1 MRPVRSFR
9 KILVAI
15 KNPRARTVPSLAKA
29 AQLARACG
37 AELELFHD
45 ISNPVFID
53 VIDMRAGLN
62 SLMREGRRTA
72 LLGLE
77 RLAAPLRAAG
87 LRAHT
92 SAEWDY
98 PAHESIIRRAAR
110 AGADLIVTPCR
121 ARHRFPG
128 LLGYTDWSLLRD
140 SPIPVLLVK
149 SSRPYRRP
157 RILAAID
164 PLHRYSKPS
173 GLDASILRQAIALGG
188 ALRSAPH
195 VVHAYL
201 PKPLAPVGT
210 DLSAGR
216 VSQIIEAQ
224 ARASARAALDRE
236 LRHSPIP
243 AARRHLIEAHPVLA
257 ITRTARELRAA
268 IVVMGAVS
276 RRGLKRLFIG
286 NSAQQLLDEL
296 RCDLLVVKPEH
307 FVARVPRSRRGVY
320 FVSTMAYS

>member
-1 MRPVRSFR
+1 MRASHGFR

-15 KNPRARTVPSLAKA
+15 RNPGARSLAHLAKA
-29 AQLARACG
+29 AQLARAGG

-53 VIDMRAGLN
+53 VIGMRAELRA
-62 SLMREGRRTA
+62 LMREGRHAA
-72 LLGLE
+72 LTGLE
-77 RLAAPLRAAG
+77 RLAAPLRATG
-87 LRAHT
+87 LRVHT

-121 ARHRFPG
+121 ARHRWPS

-149 SSRPYRRP
+149 SRRPYRRP

-173 GLDASILRQAIALGG
+173 GLDASILRQALALGG

-201 PKPLAPVGT
+201 PTPLAPVGA
-210 DLSAGR
+210 DLSTGR
-216 VSQIIEAQ
+216 VSRIIETQ
-224 ARASARAALDRE
+224 ARSSARAALDRE
-236 LRHSPIP
+236 LRHCPIP
-243 AARRHLIEAHPVLA
+243 AARRHLVEAHPV
-257 ITRTARELRAA
+257 IGISRTARRLRAA

-276 RRGLKRLFIG
+276 RRGIQRLFIG

-307 FVARVPRSRRGVY
+307 FLARVPRSRRGVY